1 MSEVEIK
8 KLSQSQWL
16 LMAVVIC
23 LFLAALI
30 SLREILMPFAIGALI
45 AYLGDPLVDRLEER
59 GFSRTNGVM
68 IVFGLFLGLL
78 VLVIAV
84 VAPLLFKQLSEL
96 AAAIPEAYRWLSSVA
111 VPKLQAWLSLTPIN
125 LPELDWR
132 TSLSEHWTSVGKVTG
147 GVVQQVTASSLS
159 LLTGLL
165 NAALVPV
172 VAFYLMRDW
181 DLMMAGIMKL
191 VPRGMVSGVT
201 SAISEAHSVLEAFV
215 RGQLVVMGA
224 QALIYS
230 VGLWLVGLNYAIVLG
245 LVAGAASIIP
255 YAGAVIGVG
264 SALIVGYL
272 QFGLDLWAL
281 GLIGSVFIIGQLIES
296 FALTPLLI
304 GDRIGLHPVAVI
316 FALMA
321 GGQLAGFTGILIA
334 LPVAA
339 VLLVFC
345 RRLVSIYLTTD
356 TYLGE

>member
-8 KLSQSQWL
+8 KLSQSQGL
-16 LMAVVIC
+16 LMAVVIF
-23 LFLAALI
+23 LLLAALI

-45 AYLGDPLVDRLEER
+45 AYLGDPLVDRVEER
-59 GFSRTNGVM
+59 GFSRTNGVI

-96 AAAIPEAYRWLSSVA
+96 AATIPEAYRWLSSVA

-132 TSLSEHWTSVGKVTG
+132 TSLSEHWTSVSKVTG

-159 LLTGLL
+159 LLTGML
-165 NAALVPV
+165 NVALVPV

-181 DLMMAGIMKL
+181 DLMMAGIMTL
-191 VPRGMVSGVT
+191 VPRAMVSGVT

-264 SALIVGYL
+264 SALTVGYL

-316 FALMA
+316 FSLMA

>member
-1 MSEVEIK
+1 MGEAEIK
-8 KLSQSQWL
+8 KPSQSQWL
-16 LMAVVIC
+16 LIVVVAA
-23 LFLAALI
+23 LLLAALI

-59 GFSRTNGVM
+59 RFSRTHGVM

-78 VLVIAV
+78 VLMVAV
-84 VAPLLFKQLSEL
+84 VAPLLIKQLSEL

-111 VPKLQAWLSLTPIN
+111 VPKLQELLSLTPIT
-125 LPELDWR
+125 LPEIDWR
-132 TSLSEHWTSVGKVTG
+132 TSLSEHWSSVGKVTG
-147 GVVQQVTASSLS
+147 GVVQQVTTSSLS
-159 LLTGLL
+159 LLAGML
-165 NAALVPV
+165 NVALVPV

-191 VPRGMVSGVT
+191 VPRAMESGVT
-201 SAISEAHSVLEAFV
+201 SAISEANSVLESFV

-230 VGLWLVGLNYAIVLG
+230 VGLWFVGLNYAVVLG

-264 SALIVGYL
+264 SALIVAYL
-272 QFGLDLWAL
+272 QFGFDLWAL
-281 GLIGSVFIIGQLIES
+281 GLVGSVFILGQLIES
-296 FALTPLLI
+296 FALTPMLI

-345 RRLVSIYLTTD
+345 RRLVNIYMTTD

>member
-1 MSEVEIK
+1 MSDLEFK
-8 KLSQSQWL
+8 KPSQSQWL
-16 LMAVVIC
+16 TIVIAVA
-23 LFLAALI
+23 LALAALI
-30 SLREILMPFAIGALI
+30 SLREILMPFAMGALI
-45 AYLGDPLVDRLEER
+45 AYLGDPLVDRLEDR
-59 GFSRTNGVM
+59 GFSRTSGVT
-68 IVFGLFLGLL
+68 IVFGVFLGLL
-78 VLVIAV
+78 VLIFAVAAPIVI
-84 VAPLLFKQLSEL
+84 KQLSEI
-96 AAAIPEAYRWLSSVA
+96 AAAIPDAYRWVSSVA
-111 VPKLQAWLSLTPIN
+111 VPRLQALLSLTPIN
-125 LPELDWR
+125 LPDIDWR
-132 TSLSEHWTSVGKVTG
+132 TSLTDHWSSFGKMTG
-147 GVVQQVTASSLS
+147 GVVQQVTTSSLS

-165 NAALVPV
+165 SVALVPV

-191 VPRGMVSGVT
+191 VPRAMINGVT
-201 SAISEAHSVLEAFV
+201 SAISEAHAVLEAFL

-224 QALIYS
+224 QAVIYS
-230 VGLWLVGLNYAIVLG
+230 VGLWMVGLNYAVVLG

-264 SALIVGYL
+264 SALIVAYL

-281 GLIGSVFIIGQLIES
+281 GLVGLVFIFGQLIES
-296 FALTPLLI
+296 FALTPMLI

-345 RRLVSIYLTTD
+345 RRLVSIYLTTE

>member
-1 MSEVEIK
+1 MTDFEQIK
-8 KLSQSQWL
+8 PSQSQWL
-16 LMAVVIC
+16 VVAVAVA
-23 LFLAALI
+23 LALAALI

-59 GFSRTNGVM
+59 SFSRTIGVV
-68 IVFGLFLGLL
+68 IVFGLFLG
-78 VLVIAV
+78 VLALMIAV
-84 VAPLLFKQLSEL
+84 VAPLVLQQLSDL

-111 VPKLQAWLSLTPIN
+111 VPKLQAWLSLSPIN
-125 LPELDWR
+125 LPEIDWR
-132 TSLSEHWTSVGKVTG
+132 TSLSEHWSSVGKVTG
-147 GVVQQVTASSLS
+147 GVVQQVTTSSLS
-159 LLTGLL
+159 LLAGLL
-165 NAALVPV
+165 NVALVPV

-181 DLMMAGIMKL
+181 DLVMAGIMRL
-191 VPRGMVSGVT
+191 VPRTLVGGVS
-201 SAISEAHSVLEAFV
+201 SAVNEAHTVLEAFV

-230 VGLWLVGLNYAIVLG
+230 LGLWMVGLNYAVVLG

-264 SALIVGYL
+264 SALLVGYL
-272 QFGLDLWAL
+272 QFGLDVWAL
-281 GLIGSVFIIGQLIES
+281 GLIGSVFIVGQLIES

-356 TYLGE
+356 TYLG

>member
-1 MSEVEIK
+1 MNEVEIK
-8 KLSQSQWL
+8 KPSPSQWL
-16 LMAVVIC
+16 LIAIAAA
-23 LFLAALI
+23 LLLAALI

-45 AYLGDPLVDRLEER
+45 AYLGDPLVDRLEDHR
-59 GFSRTNGVM
+59 FSRTNGVI

-78 VLVIAV
+78 VVVIAV
-84 VAPLLFKQLSEL
+84 VAPLLIKQLSEL

-132 TSLSEHWTSVGKVTG
+132 TSLSEHWSSVGKVTG

-165 NAALVPV
+165 NVALVPV

-181 DLMMAGIMKL
+181 DLMMAGLMNL
-191 VPRGMVSGVT
+191 VPRAMVTGVT
-201 SAISEAHSVLEAFV
+201 SAINEAHSVLEAFV

-345 RRLVSIYLTTD
+345 RRLVNIYLTTD
-356 TYLGE
+356 TYLGK

>member
-1 MSEVEIK
+1 MSEMEIQK
-8 KLSQSQWL
+8 PTQSQWL
-16 LMAVVIC
+16 LIAIATG
-23 LFLAALI
+23 LLLAALI
-30 SLREILMPFAIGALI
+30 SLREILMPFAVGALL

-59 GFSRTNGVM
+59 RFSRSSGVV

-84 VAPLLFKQLSEL
+84 VAPLLIKQLSEL

-111 VPKLQAWLSLTPIN
+111 VPKLQALLSVTPIN
-125 LPELDWR
+125 LPDIDWR
-132 TSLSEHWTSVGKVTG
+132 TSLSEHWSSVGKMTG
-147 GVVQQVTASSLS
+147 GVVQQVTTSSLS

-165 NAALVPV
+165 NIALVPV

-191 VPRGMVSGVT
+191 VPRTMVAGIT

-230 VGLWLVGLNYAIVLG
+230 MGLWLVGLNYAVVLG

-264 SALIVGYL
+264 SALVVGYL

-281 GLIGSVFIIGQLIES
+281 GLVGSVFVVGQLIES

-345 RRLVSIYLTTD
+345 RRLVNIYLTTD
-356 TYLGE
+356 AYLGE

>member
-1 MSEVEIK
+1 MTDFEQIK
-8 KLSQSQWL
+8 PSQSQWL
-16 LMAVVIC
+16 VVAVAVA
-23 LFLAALI
+23 LALAALI

-59 GFSRTNGVM
+59 SFSRTTGVV
-68 IVFGLFLGLL
+68 IVFGLFLG
-78 VLVIAV
+78 VLALMIAV
-84 VAPLLFKQLSEL
+84 VAPLVLQQLSEL

-111 VPKLQAWLSLTPIN
+111 VPKLQAWLRLSSIN
-125 LPELDWR
+125 LPEIDWR
-132 TSLSEHWTSVGKVTG
+132 TSLTEHWSSVGKVTG
-147 GVVQQVTASSLS
+147 GVVQQVTTSSLS
-159 LLTGLL
+159 LLAGLL

-181 DLMMAGIMKL
+181 DLVMAGIMRL
-191 VPRGMVSGVT
+191 VPRTLVGGVS
-201 SAISEAHSVLEAFV
+201 SAVNEAHTVLEAFV

-230 VGLWLVGLNYAIVLG
+230 LGLWMVGLNYAVVLG
-245 LVAGAASIIP
+245 FVAGAASIIP

-264 SALIVGYL
+264 SALLVGYL
-272 QFGLDLWAL
+272 QFGLDVWAL
-281 GLIGSVFIIGQLIES
+281 GLIGSVFIVGQLIES

-356 TYLGE
+356 TYLG

>member
-1 MSEVEIK
+1 MTDFEQIK
-8 KLSQSQWL
+8 PSQSQWL
-16 LMAVVIC
+16 VVAVAVA
-23 LFLAALI
+23 LALAALI

-59 GFSRTNGVM
+59 SFSRTTGVV
-68 IVFGLFLGLL
+68 IVFGLFLG
-78 VLVIAV
+78 VLALMIAV
-84 VAPLLFKQLSEL
+84 VVPLVLQQLSEL

-111 VPKLQAWLSLTPIN
+111 VPKLQAWLRLSPIN
-125 LPELDWR
+125 LPEIDWR
-132 TSLSEHWTSVGKVTG
+132 TSLTEHWSSVGKVTG
-147 GVVQQVTASSLS
+147 GVVQQVTTSSLS
-159 LLTGLL
+159 LLAGLL

-181 DLMMAGIMKL
+181 DLVMAGIMRL
-191 VPRGMVSGVT
+191 VPRTLVGGVS
-201 SAISEAHSVLEAFV
+201 SAVNEAHTVLEAFV

-230 VGLWLVGLNYAIVLG
+230 LGLWMVGLNYAVVLG

-264 SALIVGYL
+264 SALLVGYL
-272 QFGLDLWAL
+272 QFGLDVWAL
-281 GLIGSVFIIGQLIES
+281 GLIGSIFIVGQLIES

-356 TYLGE
+356 TYLG

>member
-1 MSEVEIK
+1 MSDLELK
-8 KLSQSQWL
+8 KSPPSQWL
-16 LMAVVIC
+16 VIAIAVGVT
-23 LFLAALI
+23 LAAMI

-45 AYLGDPLVDRLEER
+45 AYLGDPLVDRCEDR
-59 GFSRTNGVM
+59 GISRTNGVV
-68 IVFGLFLGLL
+68 IVFGLFLGLVIL
-78 VLVIAV
+78 ALAVIAPIV
-84 VAPLLFKQLSEL
+84 FKQLSEL
-96 AAAIPEAYRWLSSVA
+96 ASAIPEVYRWFSSVA
-111 VPKLQAWLSLTPIN
+111 VPKLQTLLSLTPIS
-125 LPELDWR
+125 LPDIDLR
-132 TSLSEHWTSVGKVTG
+132 TSLNENWSSVGRVTG

-165 NAALVPV
+165 NVALVPV

-181 DLMMAGIMKL
+181 DLMMAVIMKL
-191 VPRGMVSGVT
+191 VPRGMMSGIT
-201 SAISEAHSVLEAFV
+201 SAIGEAHEVLEAFV

-230 VGLWLVGLNYAIVLG
+230 AGLWFVGLNYAVVLG
-245 LVAGAASIIP
+245 LLAGAASIIP
-255 YAGAVIGVG
+255 YAGAVIGIG
-264 SALIVGYL
+264 SALVVAYL
-272 QFGLDLWAL
+272 QFGIDFWAL
-281 GLIGSVFIIGQLIES
+281 GLVSLVFVFGQLIES
-296 FALTPLLI
+296 FVLTPMLI

-345 RRLVSIYLTTD
+345 RRLMTVYLASE

>member
-1 MSEVEIK
+1 MSDLEFK
-8 KLSQSQWL
+8 KPSQSQWL
-16 LMAVVIC
+16 TIVIAVA
-23 LFLAALI
+23 LALAALI
-30 SLREILMPFAIGALI
+30 SLREILMPFAMGALI
-45 AYLGDPLVDRLEER
+45 AYLGDPLVDRLEDR
-59 GFSRTNGVM
+59 GFSRTSGVT
-68 IVFGLFLGLL
+68 IVFGVFLGLL
-78 VLVIAV
+78 VLIFAVAAPIVI
-84 VAPLLFKQLSEL
+84 KQLSEI
-96 AAAIPEAYRWLSSVA
+96 AAAIPDAYRWVSSVA
-111 VPKLQAWLSLTPIN
+111 VPRLQALLSLTPIN
-125 LPELDWR
+125 LPDIDWR
-132 TSLSEHWTSVGKVTG
+132 TSLTDHWSSVGKMTG
-147 GVVQQVTASSLS
+147 GVVQQVTTSSLS

-165 NAALVPV
+165 SVALVPV

-191 VPRGMVSGVT
+191 VPRAMINGVT
-201 SAISEAHSVLEAFV
+201 SAISEAHAVLEAFL

-224 QALIYS
+224 QAVIYS
-230 VGLWLVGLNYAIVLG
+230 VGLWMVGLNYAVVLG

-264 SALIVGYL
+264 SALIVAYL

-281 GLIGSVFIIGQLIES
+281 GLVGLVFIFGQLIES
-296 FALTPLLI
+296 FALTPMLI

-345 RRLVSIYLTTD
+345 RRLVSIYLTTE

>member
-1 MSEVEIK
+1 MSELELK
-8 KLSQSQWL
+8 KPSQSQWL
-16 LMAVVIC
+16 TIIIAVA
-23 LFLAALI
+23 LALAALI
-30 SLREILMPFAIGALI
+30 SLREILMPFAMGALI
-45 AYLGDPLVDRLEER
+45 AYLGDPLVDRLEDR
-59 GFSRTNGVM
+59 GFSRTSGVT
-68 IVFGLFLGLL
+68 IVFGVFLGLL
-78 VLVIAV
+78 VLIFAVAAPIVI
-84 VAPLLFKQLSEL
+84 KQLSEI
-96 AAAIPEAYRWLSSVA
+96 AAAIPDAYRWVSSVA
-111 VPKLQAWLSLTPIN
+111 VPRLQALLSLTPIN
-125 LPELDWR
+125 LPDIDWR
-132 TSLSEHWTSVGKVTG
+132 TSLTDHWSSVGKMTG
-147 GVVQQVTASSLS
+147 GVVQQVTTSSLS

-165 NAALVPV
+165 SVALVPV

-191 VPRGMVSGVT
+191 VPRAMINGVT
-201 SAISEAHSVLEAFV
+201 SAISEAHAVLEAFL

-224 QALIYS
+224 QAVIYS
-230 VGLWLVGLNYAIVLG
+230 LGLLLVGLNYAVVLG

-264 SALIVGYL
+264 SALIVAYL

-281 GLIGSVFIIGQLIES
+281 GLVGLVFIFGQLIES
-296 FALTPLLI
+296 FALTPMLI

-316 FALMA
+316 FALLA

-345 RRLVSIYLTTD
+345 RRLVSIYLTTE

>member
-23 LFLAALI
+23 LLLAALI

-147 GVVQQVTASSLS
+147 GGSTSHCVESIAVNGIAERCFGTCGC
-159 LLTGLL
+159 LLFD
-165 NAALVPV
+165 A
-172 VAFYLMRDW
+172 R
-181 DLMMAGIMKL
+181 
-191 VPRGMVSGVT
+191 
-201 SAISEAHSVLEAFV
+201 
-215 RGQLVVMGA
+215 
-224 QALIYS
+224 
-230 VGLWLVGLNYAIVLG
+230 LG
-245 LVAGAASIIP
+245 PDDGRHHEVGAAS
-255 YAGAVIGVG
+255 
-264 SALIVGYL
+264 
-272 QFGLDLWAL
+272 D
-281 GLIGSVFIIGQLIES
+281 
-296 FALTPLLI
+296 
-304 GDRIGLHPVAVI
+304 
-316 FALMA
+316 
-321 GGQLAGFTGILIA
+321 GIW
-334 LPVAA
+334 
-339 VLLVFC
+339 C
-345 RRLVSIYLTTD
+345 HKCNQ
-356 TYLGE
+356 

>member
-1 MSEVEIK
+1 MTDFEQIK
-8 KLSQSQWL
+8 PSQSQWL
-16 LMAVVIC
+16 VVAVAVA
-23 LFLAALI
+23 LALAALI

-59 GFSRTNGVM
+59 SFSRTTGVV
-68 IVFGLFLGLL
+68 IVFGLFLG
-78 VLVIAV
+78 VLALMIAV
-84 VAPLLFKQLSEL
+84 VVPLVLQQLSEL

-111 VPKLQAWLSLTPIN
+111 VPKLQAWLRLSSIN
-125 LPELDWR
+125 LPEIDWR
-132 TSLSEHWTSVGKVTG
+132 TSLTEHWSSVGKVTG
-147 GVVQQVTASSLS
+147 GVVQQVTTSSLS
-159 LLTGLL
+159 LLAGLL

-181 DLMMAGIMKL
+181 DLVMAGIMRL
-191 VPRGMVSGVT
+191 VPRTLVGGVSSAVT
-201 SAISEAHSVLEAFV
+201 EAHTVLEAFV

-230 VGLWLVGLNYAIVLG
+230 LGLWMVGLNYAVVLG

-264 SALIVGYL
+264 SALLVGYL
-272 QFGLDLWAL
+272 QFGLDVWAL
-281 GLIGSVFIIGQLIES
+281 GLIGSIFIVGQLIES

-356 TYLGE
+356 TYLG

>member
-23 LFLAALI
+23 LLLAALI

-147 GVVQQVTASSLS
+147 GWFNKSL
-159 LLTGLL
+159 
-165 NAALVPV
+165 
-172 VAFYLMRDW
+172 
-181 DLMMAGIMKL
+181 
-191 VPRGMVSGVT
+191 
-201 SAISEAHSVLEAFV
+201 
-215 RGQLVVMGA
+215 
-224 QALIYS
+224 
-230 VGLWLVGLNYAIVLG
+230 
-245 LVAGAASIIP
+245 
-255 YAGAVIGVG
+255 
-264 SALIVGYL
+264 
-272 QFGLDLWAL
+272 
-281 GLIGSVFIIGQLIES
+281 
-296 FALTPLLI
+296 
-304 GDRIGLHPVAVI
+304 
-316 FALMA
+316 
-321 GGQLAGFTGILIA
+321 
-334 LPVAA
+334 
-339 VLLVFC
+339 
-345 RRLVSIYLTTD
+345 RRVYRC
-356 TYLGE
+356 

>member
-1 MSEVEIK
+1 MSELELK
-8 KLSQSQWL
+8 KPSQSQWL
-16 LMAVVIC
+16 TIVIAVA
-23 LFLAALI
+23 LALAALI
-30 SLREILMPFAIGALI
+30 SLREILMPFAMGALI
-45 AYLGDPLVDRLEER
+45 AYLGDPLVDRLEDR
-59 GFSRTNGVM
+59 GFSRTSGVT
-68 IVFGLFLGLL
+68 IVFGVFLGLL
-78 VLVIAV
+78 VLIFAVAAPIVI
-84 VAPLLFKQLSEL
+84 KQLSEI
-96 AAAIPEAYRWLSSVA
+96 AAAIPDAYRWVSSVA
-111 VPKLQAWLSLTPIN
+111 VPRLQALLSLTPIN
-125 LPELDWR
+125 LPDIDWR
-132 TSLSEHWTSVGKVTG
+132 TSLTDHWSSVGKMTG
-147 GVVQQVTASSLS
+147 GVVQQVTTSSLS

-165 NAALVPV
+165 SVALVPV

-181 DLMMAGIMKL
+181 DLMMAGIMRL
-191 VPRGMVSGVT
+191 VPRAMVNGVT
-201 SAISEAHSVLEAFV
+201 SAISEAHAVLEAFL

-224 QALIYS
+224 QAVIYS
-230 VGLWLVGLNYAIVLG
+230 LGLWLVGLNYAVVLG

-264 SALIVGYL
+264 SALIVAYL

-281 GLIGSVFIIGQLIES
+281 GLVGLVFIFGQLIES
-296 FALTPLLI
+296 FALTPMLI

-345 RRLVSIYLTTD
+345 RRLVSIYLTTE

>member
-1 MSEVEIK
+1 MNELELK
-8 KLSQSQWL
+8 KPSQSQWL
-16 LMAVVIC
+16 TILIAIALTLAV
-23 LFLAALI
+23 LI
-30 SLREILMPFAIGALI
+30 SLREILMPFAMGALI
-45 AYLGDPLVDRLEER
+45 AYLGDPLVDRLEDR
-59 GFSRTNGVM
+59 GFSRTNGVTL
-68 IVFGLFLGLL
+68 VFGFFLGLL
-78 VLVIAV
+78 VLILAV
-84 VAPLLFKQLSEL
+84 VAPIVIKQLSQI
-96 AAAIPEAYRWLSSVA
+96 AAAIPDAYRWVSSVA
-111 VPKLQAWLSLTPIN
+111 VPKVQALLSLTPIN
-125 LPELDWR
+125 LPDIDWR
-132 TSLSEHWTSVGKVTG
+132 TSLTDHWSSVGKMTG
-147 GVVQQVTASSLS
+147 GVVQQVTTSSLS
-159 LLTGLL
+159 VLTGLL
-165 NAALVPV
+165 SVALVPV

-191 VPRGMVSGVT
+191 VPRAMVNGVT
-201 SAISEAHSVLEAFV
+201 SAISEAHAVLEAFL

-224 QALIYS
+224 QAVIYS
-230 VGLWLVGLNYAIVLG
+230 VGLWLVGLNYAFVLG

-264 SALIVGYL
+264 SALIVAYL

-281 GLIGSVFIIGQLIES
+281 GLVGSVFIFGQLIES
-296 FALTPLLI
+296 FALTPMLI

-345 RRLVSIYLTTD
+345 RRLVSVYLTTE

>member
-1 MSEVEIK
+1 MNEGDIK
-8 KLSQSQWL
+8 KPSQSQWL
-16 LMAVVIC
+16 LIAISIC
-23 LFLAALI
+23 LLLAALI

-45 AYLGDPLVDRLEER
+45 AYLGDPLVDRLEDR
-59 GFSRTNGVM
+59 GFSRTHGVI

-84 VAPLLFKQLSEL
+84 VAPLLIKQLSEL

-132 TSLSEHWTSVGKVTG
+132 TSLSEHWTSVGKMTG

-165 NAALVPV
+165 NVALVPV

-181 DLMMAGIMKL
+181 DLMMAGIMNL
-191 VPRGMVSGVT
+191 VPRAMVAGVT

-245 LVAGAASIIP
+245 LIAGAASIIP
-255 YAGAVIGVG
+255 YAGAAIGVG
-264 SALIVGYL
+264 SALMVAYL

-281 GLIGSVFIIGQLIES
+281 GLVASVFIIGQLIES

-339 VLLVFC
+339 VLLIFC
-345 RRLVSIYLTTD
+345 RRLVNMYLTTD